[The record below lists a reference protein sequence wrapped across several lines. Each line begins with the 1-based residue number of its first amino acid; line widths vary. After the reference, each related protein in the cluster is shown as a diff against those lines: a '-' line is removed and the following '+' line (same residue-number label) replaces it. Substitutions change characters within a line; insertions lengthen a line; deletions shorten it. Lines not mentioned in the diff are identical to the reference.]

1 MCGIAGFCDYND
13 DFTDEAP
20 LLGQLA
26 KRMGATLKHRGPDE
40 NGVFVSNHAAFAH
53 QRLAVVD
60 IEGGKQPMSGY
71 AGGYRYTVVYNG
83 ELYNAGE
90 LRRELESLGY
100 IFETSSDTEVLLKS
114 YIQFGPECAGKLN
127 GIFAFAVDDE
137 RRGLCYLCRDRF
149 GVKPLFYTLTA
160 GRLVF
165 GSEIKALFQYP
176 GINPVLDREGLCEIF
191 GLGPAR
197 TAGVGVFRGIRE
209 LKPGCTAVFNK
220 NGLKTEPYYRLE
232 SYEHPDSYEDT
243 VKQVRFLVE
252 DAVTRQ
258 LVSDVPLCTFLSGGL
273 DSSII
278 TAIAARNYRKSGET
292 LSTYSFDFTGND
304 KYFRPTAYQP
314 DADQPWA
321 EKMALFCGTDHER
334 LLCDNV
340 SLADRLYD
348 AVDAKDLPGM
358 ADVDSSLLHFCR
370 LIKQRHVVAL
380 SGECA
385 DEIFGGY
392 PWFHKKEA
400 FDGHCFPWSPDL
412 SIRTKLL
419 KPEVADALR
428 VGEYANRRYEE
439 SIAAVPVL
447 EGESAQEKRRREI
460 SYLNITWFMSTLL
473 DRKDRTSM
481 ASGLE
486 VRVPYADHRI
496 VEYVFNAPWSFKC
509 HNGEVKGLLRDA
521 AEPWLPQD
529 VLRRKK
535 SPYPK
540 THNPA
545 YESIVRERLAAVM
558 KDREEPIHA
567 LVSPEA
573 VEELL
578 TQKSDYGKPW
588 FGQLMAGPQMVAY
601 LLQINYWLKK
611 YDISIEL

>member
-1 MCGIAGFCDYND
+1 
-13 DFTDEAP
+13 
-20 LLGQLA
+20 
-26 KRMGATLKHRGPDE
+26 MGSP
-40 NGVFVSNHAAFAH
+40 
-53 QRLAVVD
+53 
-60 IEGGKQPMSGY
+60 
-71 AGGYRYTVVYNG
+71 
-83 ELYNAGE
+83 
-90 LRRELESLGY
+90 
-100 IFETSSDTEVLLKS
+100 
-114 YIQFGPECAGKLN
+114 IQFGPECAGKLN

-209 LKPGCTAVFNK
+209 LKPGCTAVFSK
-220 NGLKTEPYYRLE
+220 SGLKTAPYYRLE